1 MSAFLAQGYLRHCLI
16 KFAGPQMFSIPGL
29 EAFPLLSQSSGL
41 TAHSALVAIGVV
53 GDPGTDIGLIVQD
66 VAEGVIKEVLGD
78 YDLPERIYFSVR
90 LKRFLLKV
98 ENSIT
103 IHSQV
108 F

>member
-41 TAHSALVAIGVV
+41 TAHSALVAI